1 MKVSACLK
9 REIKYT
15 AVFLFLT
22 LAVFILVLQ
31 NIEILEVWYKV
42 NFTTGLLK
50 PATDHHRRPGFCT
63 FEPLSP
69 EDAVEERLLL
79 ESTAWPKT
87 PVLPSPLSL
96 EETSDPAHSTFTIL
110 PGKDGRQWQIGD
122 QLEVTIKMR
131 DFKGRPKNTGGDV
144 LLTRLHNPSLVA
156 GVAGK
161 VVDHLN
167 GTYTAVF
174 SLLWE
179 GSAQVQVTLV
189 HPSEAV
195 TVLQRLN
202 VEEPDRIYFKS
213 VFRSGILSQTTAC
226 NVCLRPTQQPQCNYT
241 DARTGEP
248 WFCYK
253 PQNLSCNSRITH
265 SMGEFKQNL
274 KAKEEKLFDSRVNMK
289 VPIQASGPADITVLP
304 KKEGQPN
311 VESSIVKSGP
321 AGYYYQGVWHTLGG
335 SAGHQFNNEA
345 ITRCLRG
352 KVVYMFGDST
362 VRQFF
367 EYLNAVLPNLKEF
380 DLHNERKAGP
390 FISLDYTNNILMKY
404 RFHGPPIRIVPIP
417 TSELRYMANELDGIT
432 GGSNTVVIF
441 CIWAHFGTFPMEI
454 YIRRLQNIRRA
465 VVQLLDRAPDTL
477 VIIRTGNPKELTLTV
492 ALTNSDWH
500 SYQVDKVL
508 RAMFKG
514 LNVHFVNAWEMTLA
528 HHLPHDLH
536 PKPPIIKNM
545 INVIMS
551 YMCPQQGG

>member
-1 MKVSACLK
+1 M
-9 REIKYT
+9 
-15 AVFLFLT
+15 
-22 LAVFILVLQ
+22 AVFIFVLH
-31 NIEILEVWYKV
+31 NIKTLEVWFKL
-42 NFTTGLLK
+42 NSTTSLLK
-50 PATDHHRRPGFCT
+50 PATDHHRRHGFCT
-63 FEPLSP
+63 LEPLSP
-69 EDAVEERLLL
+69 EDAEEERLLL
-79 ESTAWPKT
+79 ESTAWPET
-87 PVLPSPLSL
+87 PLLPSPLSL

-110 PGKDGRQWQIGD
+110 PGKEGRQWQIGD
-122 QLEVTIKMR
+122 QLEVTINMC
-131 DFKGRPKNTGGDV
+131 DFKGRPKKTGGDV
-144 LLTRLHNPSLVA
+144 LLARLHNLSLVA

-179 GSAQVQVTLV
+179 GSAQVQVTLA

-202 VEEPDRIYFKS
+202 VEEPDRVYFKS
-213 VFRSGILSQTTAC
+213 IFRSGNLSQTTAC

-241 DARTGEP
+241 DVRTGEP

-253 PQNLSCNSRITH
+253 PQNLSCKARINH
-265 SMGEFKQNL
+265 SMGGIRRNL
-274 KAKEEKLFDSRVNMK
+274 KAKEEKLFQSRVNMK
-289 VPIQASGPADITVLP
+289 ISIRASGPANITVLP

-321 AGYYYQGVWHTLGG
+321 AGYYYEGVWHALGG
-335 SAGHQFNNEA
+335 STVNQFNTVT
-345 ITRCLRG
+345 ITQCLKG

-367 EYLNAVLPNLKEF
+367 EYLNTELPNLKEF
-380 DLHNERKAGP
+380 DLHNDRKAGP
-390 FISLDYTNNILMKY
+390 FISLDYTNNILVKY
-404 RFHGPPIRIVPIP
+404 RFHGPPSRTAPVPI
-417 TSELRYMANELDGIT
+417 SELRYMANELDGIT

-441 CIWAHFGTFPMEI
+441 GIWAHFSNFPMEI
-454 YIRRLQNIRRA
+454 YIRRVQNIRRA
-465 VVQLLDRAPDTL
+465 VVHMLDRAPDTL

-500 SYQVDKVL
+500 SYQTNKVL
-508 RAMFKG
+508 RAMFNG

-551 YMCPQQGG
+551 YMCPQKGG

>member
-1 MKVSACLK
+1 MK
-9 REIKYT
+9 
-15 AVFLFLT
+15 
-22 LAVFILVLQ
+22 
-31 NIEILEVWYKV
+31 VWYKV
-42 NFTTGLLK
+42 NSSSSLPKPTTNR
-50 PATDHHRRPGFCT
+50 HRRHEFCT

-69 EDAVEERLLL
+69 EDAQEERLLL
-79 ESTAWPKT
+79 ESTAWPET
-87 PVLPSPLSL
+87 PLLPSPLSL
-96 EETSDPAHSTFTIL
+96 EETSDPAHSTFIITL
-110 PGKDGRQWQIGD
+110 GKEGRQWQIGD
-122 QLEVTIKMR
+122 QLEVTIKIC
-131 DFKGRPKNTGGDV
+131 DFQGRPKKTGGDV
-144 LLTRLHNPSLVA
+144 LLARLHNVGLGA

-167 GTYTAVF
+167 GIYTAVF

-179 GSAQVQVTLV
+179 GSAQVEVTLV

-195 TVLQRLN
+195 TVLQRLS
-202 VEEPDRIYFKS
+202 VEQPDRIYFNS
-213 VFRSGILSQTTAC
+213 VFRSGHRSQTTAC

-241 DARTGEP
+241 DVRTGEP

-253 PQNLSCNSRITH
+253 PQNMSCNARITH
-265 SMGEFKQNL
+265 SMGQFKQNL
-274 KAKEEKLFDSRVNMK
+274 KAEEEKLFDSRVNMK
-289 VPIQASGPADITVLP
+289 VHIRASGPADITVLP
-304 KKEGQPN
+304 KMEGQPN
-311 VESSIVKSGP
+311 VESSLVKSGP
-321 AGYYYQGVWHTLGG
+321 AGYYYQGVWHALDG
-335 SAGHQFNNEA
+335 STVHEFNTVT
-345 ITRCLRG
+345 ITQCLKG

-367 EYLNAVLPNLKEF
+367 EYLNTELPDLKEF

-390 FISLDYTNNILMKY
+390 FISLDYKNNIFVKY
-404 RFHGPPIRIVPIP
+404 RFHGPPIRIVPVP
-417 TSELRYMANELDGIT
+417 TSELRYIANELDGIT

-465 VVQLLDRAPDTL
+465 VVRLQDRAPDTL
-477 VIIRTGNPKELTLTV
+477 IIIRTGNPKELTPIV

-500 SYQVDKVL
+500 SYQADKVL

-514 LNVHFVNAWEMTLA
+514 LNVNFVNAWEMTLA

-551 YMCPQQGG
+551 YMCPQKGG

>member
-1 MKVSACLK
+1 MKVRACLK
-9 REIKYT
+9 ARVNYT
-15 AVFLFLT
+15 AIFLFLT
-22 LAVFILVLQ
+22 MAVFVFVLH
-31 NIEILEVWYKV
+31 NIETLEVWYKV

-50 PATDHHRRPGFCT
+50 PATDHHRRHGFCT

-69 EDAVEERLLL
+69 EDAEEERLLL

-144 LLTRLHNPSLVA
+144 LLARLHNPSLEA

-161 VVDHLN
+161 VVDHLD

-195 TVLQRLN
+195 TVLRRLS

-213 VFRSGILSQTTAC
+213 VFRSGNLSQTTTC
-226 NVCLRPTQQPQCNYT
+226 NICLRPTQQPQCNYT
-241 DARTGEP
+241 DVRTGEP

-253 PQNLSCNSRITH
+253 PQNLSCKARITH
-265 SMGEFKQNL
+265 FRAGLRRSL
-274 KAKEEKLFDSRVNMK
+274 KAKEGKLFQRRVNMK
-289 VPIQASGPADITVLP
+289 VPIRASEPADITVLP
-304 KKEGQPN
+304 KKEGQLN

-321 AGYYYQGVWHTLGG
+321 AGYYYQGVWHALGG
-335 SAGHQFNNEA
+335 STVHQFNIEA
-345 ITRCLRG
+345 ITQCLKG
-352 KVVYMFGDST
+352 KVIYMFGDST

-367 EYLNAVLPNLKEF
+367 EYLTAELPNLKEF
-380 DLHNERKAGP
+380 DLHSQRKAGP

-404 RFHGPPIRIVPIP
+404 RFHGPPIRTVPVPI
-417 TSELRYMANELDGIT
+417 SELRYMASELNGVT

-441 CIWAHFGTFPMEI
+441 CVWAHFGTFPMEL
-454 YIRRLQNIRRA
+454 YIRRLQTIRRA

-477 VIIRTGNPKELTLTV
+477 VIIRTGNPKELTFT
-492 ALTNSDWH
+492 AAQTNSDWQT
-500 SYQVDKVL
+500 YQVNKVL

>member
-1 MKVSACLK
+1 SWTL
-9 REIKYT
+9 RNTEINNK
-15 AVFLFLT
+15 
-22 LAVFILVLQ
+22 FILCFAALRIFLLV
-31 NIEILEVWYKV
+31 ILFYSIFAISPDSCQVWFKL
-42 NFTTGLLK
+42 NSTTSLLK
-50 PATDHHRRPGFCT
+50 PATDHHRRHGFCT
-63 FEPLSP
+63 LEPLSP
-69 EDAVEERLLL
+69 EDAEEERLLL
-79 ESTAWPKT
+79 ESTAWPET
-87 PVLPSPLSL
+87 PLLPSPLSL

-110 PGKDGRQWQIGD
+110 PGKEGRQWQIGD
-122 QLEVTIKMR
+122 QLEVTINMC
-131 DFKGRPKNTGGDV
+131 DFKGRPKKTGGDV
-144 LLTRLHNPSLVA
+144 LLARLHNLSLVA

-179 GSAQVQVTLV
+179 GSAQVQVTLA

-202 VEEPDRIYFKS
+202 VEEPDRVYFKS
-213 VFRSGILSQTTAC
+213 IFRSGNLSQTTAC

-241 DARTGEP
+241 DVRTGEP

-253 PQNLSCNSRITH
+253 PQNLSCKARINH
-265 SMGEFKQNL
+265 SVKRYDWNL
-274 KAKEEKLFDSRVNMK
+274 V
-289 VPIQASGPADITVLP
+289 
-304 KKEGQPN
+304 
-311 VESSIVKSGP
+311 IVKSGP
-321 AGYYYQGVWHTLGG
+321 AGYYYEGVWHALGG
-335 SAGHQFNNEA
+335 STVNQFNTVT
-345 ITRCLRG
+345 ITQCLKG

-367 EYLNAVLPNLKEF
+367 EYLNTELPNLKEF
-380 DLHNERKAGP
+380 DLHNDRKAGP
-390 FISLDYTNNILMKY
+390 FISLDYTNNILVKY
-404 RFHGPPIRIVPIP
+404 RFHGPPSRTAPVPI
-417 TSELRYMANELDGIT
+417 SELRYMANELDGIT

-441 CIWAHFGTFPMEI
+441 GIWAHFSNFPMEI
-454 YIRRLQNIRRA
+454 YIRRVQNIRRA
-465 VVQLLDRAPDTL
+465 VVHMLDRAPDTL

-500 SYQVDKVL
+500 SYQTNKVL
-508 RAMFKG
+508 RAMFNG

-551 YMCPQQGG
+551 YMCPQKGG